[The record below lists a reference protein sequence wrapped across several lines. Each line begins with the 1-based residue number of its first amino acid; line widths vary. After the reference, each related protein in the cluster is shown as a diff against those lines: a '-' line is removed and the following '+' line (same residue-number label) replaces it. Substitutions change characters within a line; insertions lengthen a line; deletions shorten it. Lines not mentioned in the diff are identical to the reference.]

1 MVKKGETPKGQKRY
15 YPRPKPE
22 KEKVMK
28 TTKTLKAMVM
38 GCLVV
43 ICMNGYAAADENAP
57 IANVD
62 NGATYVTEAQDA
74 AQVNPD
80 VELNTAEK
88 GFGAKSI
95 GATILACAVAP
106 WGAVPTAIMAT
117 TGLGMIYNAL
127 VPEGNDN
134 PENTRAMVY
143 NTPAPERNDKPE
155 INKVVELAAVEG
167 NVQK

>member
-1 MVKKGETPKGQKRY
+1 
-15 YPRPKPE
+15 
-22 KEKVMK
+22 
-28 TTKTLKAMVM
+28 
-38 GCLVV
+38 
-43 ICMNGYAAADENAP
+43 
-57 IANVD
+57 
-62 NGATYVTEAQDA
+62 VTEAQDA

-127 VPEGNDN
+127 VPE
-134 PENTRAMVY
+134 
-143 NTPAPERNDKPE
+143 RNDKPE
-155 INKVVELAAVEG
+155 NNTVVVLAA
-167 NVQK
+167 NDND

>member
-1 MVKKGETPKGQKRY
+1 
-15 YPRPKPE
+15 
-22 KEKVMK
+22 MK
-28 TTKTLKAMVM
+28 TTKTLKAMVL

-57 IANVD
+57 VANLD
-62 NGATYVTEAQDA
+62 NGATYVTDAQDA
-74 AQVNPD
+74 PLGNPD
-80 VELNTAEK
+80 AGLNTAEK

-127 VPEGNDN
+127 VPE
-134 PENTRAMVY
+134 
-143 NTPAPERNDKPE
+143 RNDKPE
-155 INKVVELAAVEG
+155 NNTVVVLAA
-167 NVQK
+167 NDND

>member
-1 MVKKGETPKGQKRY
+1 
-15 YPRPKPE
+15 
-22 KEKVMK
+22 MK

-62 NGATYVTEAQDA
+62 NGAAYMTDAQDA
-74 AQVNPD
+74 ALVNPD

-88 GFGAKSI
+88 GFGVKSI

-127 VPEGNDN
+127 VPE
-134 PENTRAMVY
+134 
-143 NTPAPERNDKPE
+143 RNDKPE
-155 INKVVELAAVEG
+155 NNTVVVLAA
-167 NVQK
+167 NDND

>member
-1 MVKKGETPKGQKRY
+1 
-15 YPRPKPE
+15 
-22 KEKVMK
+22 MK
-28 TTKTLKAMVM
+28 TTKTLKAMVL

-57 IANVD
+57 VANVD
-62 NGATYVTEAQDA
+62 NGAAYMTDAQDA
-74 AQVNPD
+74 ALDTPD

-127 VPEGNDN
+127 VPE
-134 PENTRAMVY
+134 
-143 NTPAPERNDKPE
+143 RNDKPE
-155 INKVVELAAVEG
+155 NNTVVVLAA
-167 NVQK
+167 NDND